1 MLGHEPP
8 THRRSTTDRPMPVV
22 GHVPRQI
29 CARLATAE
37 DEHVHPFRLN
47 HDTLLAGTVFDMPE
61 RLCGLTIAWS
71 RLA

>member
-8 THRRSTTDRPMPVV
+8 THRRSTTAVRCPSWAMC
-22 GHVPRQI
+22 HARYVPFT
-29 CARLATAE
+29 TAE